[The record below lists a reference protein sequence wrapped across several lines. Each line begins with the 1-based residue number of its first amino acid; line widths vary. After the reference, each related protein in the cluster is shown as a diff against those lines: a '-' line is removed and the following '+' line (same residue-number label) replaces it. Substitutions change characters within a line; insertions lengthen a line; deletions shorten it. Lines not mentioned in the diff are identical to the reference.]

1 MSNRMTRR
9 LAFTLVELLVVIGI
23 IALLIGLL
31 LSTVTAARKQADRLQ
46 CASNLRA
53 IGQVMFVYAIDNRGL
68 VPRDYLYEEQYLEG
82 HIFWAEAFGP
92 YFNRSFASMHPDI
105 SIARDDRLGAECAKI
120 AAYQCP
126 SNPNPDQPVDYV
138 SNAWSL
144 SQPAGVASGSSA
156 MVVITRIRHSSQII
170 FLTEANQ
177 WLDPTRFFP
186 YDVSKP
192 DHLPPSRGARILD
205 DERHRGLINMLFF
218 DGHVAAAPFNTI
230 TERDFRGP
238 D

>member
-1 MSNRMTRR
+1 M
-9 LAFTLVELLVVIGI
+9 
-23 IALLIGLL
+23 
-31 LSTVTAARKQADRLQ
+31 D
-46 CASNLRA
+46 
-53 IGQVMFVYAIDNRGL
+53 
-68 VPRDYLYEEQYLEG
+68 
-82 HIFWAEAFGP
+82 
-92 YFNRSFASMHPDI
+92 PDI
-105 SIARDDRLGAECAKI
+105 SIARDDRLGPACAKI

-144 SQPAGVASGSSA
+144 TQPAGVVSGSSA
-156 MVVITRIRHSSQII
+156 MVAITRIHNSAQII

-192 DHLPPSRGARILD
+192 DHIPPSRSSRILD
-205 DERHRGLINMLFF
+205 DDRHRGLLNMLFF
-218 DGHVAAAPFNTI
+218 DGHVRAAPWNTLS
-230 TERDFRGP
+230 ERDFRGS